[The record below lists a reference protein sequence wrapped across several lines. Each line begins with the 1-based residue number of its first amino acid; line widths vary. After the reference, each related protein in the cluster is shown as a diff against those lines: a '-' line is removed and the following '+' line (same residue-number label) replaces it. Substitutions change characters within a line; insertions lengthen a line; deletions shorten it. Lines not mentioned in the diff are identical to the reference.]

1 MSSPIYNDKGFLFS
15 LVRGARTFGR
25 ARNARSGRFAAAFVR
40 SSVDSIRFD
49 SIGRLIRRLLRFQ
62 TRRGRTAPPAPPAP
76 FDYPNRESWLP
87 VSATFSRAVQL
98 ATLATSGLSIV
109 NLSRPLEFPSRRAIF
124 VMALV

>member
-15 LVRGARTFGR
+15 LVLGARTFGR
-25 ARNARSGRFAAAFVR
+25 ARNVRSGRFAAAFVR
-40 SSVDSIRFD
+40 LSVNSIRFD

-62 TRRGRTAPPAPPAP
+62 TRRGRTAPPAPAAL
-76 FDYPNRESWLP
+76 DYPHRESWLP

-124 VMALV
+124 VIALV